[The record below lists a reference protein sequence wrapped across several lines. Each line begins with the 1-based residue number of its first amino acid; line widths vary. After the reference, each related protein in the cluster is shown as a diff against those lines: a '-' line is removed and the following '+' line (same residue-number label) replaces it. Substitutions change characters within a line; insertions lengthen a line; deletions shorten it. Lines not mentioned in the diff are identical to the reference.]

1 VSLSSLQDAKEQIR
15 QTIDI
20 VDLIGGY
27 VALRRQGR
35 GYVGLCP
42 WHDDARP
49 SFQVNQER
57 QSFKCWVCDIGG
69 DIFSFVMRAEGME
82 FREALELLA
91 DRAGVSL
98 APAGRPECQA
108 DNPFERRNLLKAM
121 AWAEDQFHQ
130 CLLRS
135 PAAEPARRYLADRGV
150 NDESIAAFHVG
161 FSPNEWDWML
171 KRGASANW
179 QPAVLERVGL
189 IGKREAGGYYDRFRG
204 RLMFSI
210 RDARSRPIAFGG
222 RVLPEFARDNDA
234 KYVNSPE
241 TPLFNKSSELYALDL
256 ARDAIAKEGGV
267 LVMEGYTDV
276 IMAHQHGVKH
286 AVAVLGTALG
296 EKHVPLIRR
305 FTDSI
310 TLVLDGDAAGQN
322 RTMGI
327 LDNLLALFVAH
338 EIELKILSLPE
349 GADPC
354 DVIRSH
360 GSDEFRR
367 LLAQS
372 VDALQHKINAVTKG
386 LAPGAAPHR
395 SAQAV
400 EAILATLAKMLPTA
414 ASANSVALVR
424 EQQALVQVARSFGL
438 AEETLRTR
446 LKALRQAA
454 TSLIRST
461 PVTSTSNAQS
471 PVAKPA
477 APAKLS
483 AWDRE
488 LLEIILCHGDLIDG
502 LLENIHEDEIEHA
515 IARQIYALAA
525 EQYHDGVTPSFDS
538 LMRATI
544 DPAVQNMLVDC
555 DEIGQR
561 KTSAD
566 PRQRLSDLLAD
577 RERRRTDARHRMTVA
592 ELRTNQLDS
601 EQEDRALLSLFNDL
615 KRRQAGS
622 APTDG

>member
-1 VSLSSLQDAKEQIR
+1 MSLTSLQDAKEQIR
-15 QTIDI
+15 QAIDI

-35 GYVGLCP
+35 SYVGLCP

-49 SFQVNQER
+49 SFTVNQER
-57 QSFKCWVCDIGG
+57 QSFKCWPCNIGG
-69 DIFSFVMRAEGME
+69 DVFTFIMRAEGVE
-82 FREALELLA
+82 FREALEMLA
-91 DRAGVSL
+91 ERAGVSL
-98 APAGRPECQA
+98 APANRQQNQA

-121 AWAEDQFHQ
+121 AWAEEQFHQ

-135 PAAEPARRYLADRGV
+135 PAAEPARRYLADRGI
-150 NDESIAAFHVG
+150 NEASIAEFHVG
-161 FSPNEWDWML
+161 FSPNEWDWIL
-171 KRGASANW
+171 KRGVSANW

-210 RDARSRPIAFGG
+210 RDSRARTIAFGG

-367 LLAQS
+367 LLTRS

-386 LAPGAAPHR
+386 LAPGAASHQ

-414 ASANSVALVR
+414 ASASSAALVR
-424 EQQALVQVARSFGL
+424 EQQVLVQIARWFGL

-454 TSLIRST
+454 STIVRST
-461 PVTSTSNAQS
+461 PVSSASDAPTAA
-471 PVAKPA
+471 PPA
-477 APAKLS
+477 PPAKLS

-488 LLEIILCHGDLIDG
+488 LLEIILCQGDLIDA
-502 LLENIHEDEIEHA
+502 LLEQIHEEEIEHP
-515 IARQIYALAA
+515 IARRIYALAA
-525 EQYHDGVTPSFDS
+525 ELYHDGVMPNFDR
-538 LMRATI
+538 LMNATD
-544 DPAVQNMLVDC
+544 DPAVTNLLVDC
-555 DEIGQR
+555 DEIGQQ

-566 PRQRLSDLLAD
+566 ARLRISDLLAD

-592 ELRTNQLDS
+592 ELKTNQLDS
-601 EQEDRALLSLFNDL
+601 EQADRALVALFNDL
-615 KRRQAGS
+615 KRRQTGS
-622 APTDG
+622 EPTEG